1 MPRLNPGDSFPKLTL
16 STTDGQ
22 LTTVPDAFAR
32 DFGVVLY
39 YPGAWCPYCSP
50 QLGAKHEPALPVGH
64 GAITPAVAAHTGA
77 FVNPDRVYPQS
88 TGFGPVDRHGQAR
101 RQHPQILGLDLSALD
116 GELPH
121 ACNPGRD
128 TPAHASPAPLSGDVA

>member
-32 DFGVVLY
+32 DFGVVLF

-50 QLGAKHEPALPVGH
+50 QP
-64 GAITPAVAAHTGA
+64 
-77 FVNPDRVYPQS
+77 
-88 TGFGPVDRHGQAR
+88 GQAR
-101 RQHPQILGLDLSALD
+101 AGPPRRTRRH
-116 GELPH
+116 H
-121 ACNPGRD
+121 AGRRR
-128 TPAHASPAPLSGDVA
+128 PYRRLCQP